1 MIGSVPRPVS
11 PPHNPKIHNNTA
23 EEITVEQARDGIA
36 DLNSVNYTG
45 KAAVLR
51 GHGDCSMD
59 LPLVTGNKHTQ

>member
-51 GHGDCSMD
+51 GH
-59 LPLVTGNKHTQ
+59 PVA